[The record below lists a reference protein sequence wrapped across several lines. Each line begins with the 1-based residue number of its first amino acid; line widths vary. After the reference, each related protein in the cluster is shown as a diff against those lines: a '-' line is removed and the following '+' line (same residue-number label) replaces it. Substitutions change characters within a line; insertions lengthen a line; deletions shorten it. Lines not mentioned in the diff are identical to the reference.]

1 MEVPKF
7 KENVLI
13 YVTMVIKVRD
23 LVLTLN
29 NNNWAT
35 IPKMNKHRLLIL
47 INTSY
52 MTNYAMV

>member
-1 MEVPKF
+1 MPKF